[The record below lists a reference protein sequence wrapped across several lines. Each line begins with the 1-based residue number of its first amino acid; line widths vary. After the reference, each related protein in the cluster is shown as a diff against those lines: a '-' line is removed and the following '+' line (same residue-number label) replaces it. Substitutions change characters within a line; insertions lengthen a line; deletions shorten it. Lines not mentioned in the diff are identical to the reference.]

1 MYWLGILIGAALGL
15 GGGIV
20 GLLLAYSAHGL
31 TPLFGAA
38 SYSAFGIYLL
48 TMFGPIA
55 SILAAIIAFKKQS
68 FSEIW
73 VPELAG
79 MLMFCGALAMFG
91 FVATDRM
98 TLLPGAVSAL
108 GALII
113 LVASDELKRAT
124 APAA

>member
-1 MYWLGILIGAALGL
+1 MYWFGILIGAVLGI

-20 GLLLAYSAHGL
+20 GLLLAYSTHGL
-31 TPLFGAA
+31 TPLFGPA
-38 SYSAFGIYLL
+38 SFYAFAVYVA

-55 SILAAIIAFKKQS
+55 SILGAIIAFKKQS
-68 FSEIW
+68 LSEMW

-98 TLLPGAVSAL
+98 TLLP
-108 GALII
+108 
-113 LVASDELKRAT
+113 
-124 APAA
+124 AAA

>member
-1 MYWLGILIGAALGL
+1 MYWFGILIGAALGV

-20 GLLLAYSAHGL
+20 GLLLAYSTHGL
-31 TPLFGAA
+31 TPLFGPA
-38 SYSAFGIYLL
+38 SFSAWAVYVM

-73 VPELAG
+73 VPEIAG
-79 MLMFCGALAMFG
+79 MLMICGALAMVG
-91 FVATDRM
+91 YVATDRI
-98 TLLPGAVSAL
+98 TLLPAAASAL
-108 GALII
+108 GGLII
-113 LVASDELKRAT
+113 LVASDELKT

>member
-1 MYWLGILIGAALGL
+1 MYGFGILIGAALGI

-20 GLLLAYSAHGL
+20 GLLLAYSTHGL
-31 TPLFGAA
+31 TPLFGPA
-38 SYSAFGIYLL
+38 SVTAFGIYVL

-55 SILAAIIAFKKQS
+55 SILAALIAFKKQS
-68 FSEIW
+68 FIQMW

-79 MLMFCGALAMFG
+79 MLMFCGALAMVG

-98 TLLPGAVSAL
+98 TLLPAAASAL
-108 GALII
+108 GALIL
-113 LVASDELKRAT
+113 LVASDELKT